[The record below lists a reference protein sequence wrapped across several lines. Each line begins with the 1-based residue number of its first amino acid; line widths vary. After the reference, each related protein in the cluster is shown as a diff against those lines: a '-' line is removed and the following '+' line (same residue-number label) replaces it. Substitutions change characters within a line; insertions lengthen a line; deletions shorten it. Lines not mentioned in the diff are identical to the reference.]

1 MRKLLIV
8 DPSLE
13 SLEGHSYN
21 YDRAI
26 LGAAQGKQ
34 LPHGVRAD
42 VAGAAR
48 DQYRA
53 RRHKPSDC
61 MGNLRRRRGRGL
73 TWELIIA

>member
-34 LPHGVRAD
+34 LPHDVGAD
-42 VAGAAR
+42 VARAAS
-48 DQYRA
+48 DQYRP
-53 RRHKPSDC
+53 RRHKPRDC
-61 MGNLRRRRGRGL
+61 MGNLRRRRGRGPA
-73 TWELIIA
+73 WDLIIV

>member
-42 VAGAAR
+42 V
-48 DQYRA
+48 D
-53 RRHKPSDC
+53 
-61 MGNLRRRRGRGL
+61 
-73 TWELIIA
+73 LIIA